1 MGHQNGPLVFELPP
15 AKPLSLPATSPE
27 RLRPRADD
35 PASDE
40 VAGSMVFVAITTT
53 PGPARATAPP
63 AAAPACLTSDLGW
76 LLAQANHVL
85 TTETTAALAD
95 LGIAPRDVCALNTA
109 LGGAFTQI
117 ELARAVGVDKT
128 TMVVML
134 DRLEAA
140 GLAERHA
147 SSTDR
152 RARIV
157 TVTPNGKRTL
167 TAAQAVVE
175 RVQADVLTTLPAT
188 LRAQFLDA
196 LGRLVCGRL
205 AVPAECSQPVRRP
218 RSRG

>member
-1 MGHQNGPLVFELPP
+1 M
-15 AKPLSLPATSPE
+15 
-27 RLRPRADD
+27 
-35 PASDE
+35 
-40 VAGSMVFVAITTT
+40 AITTT
-53 PGPARATAPP
+53 PESAEP
-63 AAAPACLTSDLGW
+63 AAPLAPAPTCLTNDLGW

-85 TTETTAALAD
+85 ATETTASLGD
-95 LGIAPRDVCALNTA
+95 LGIAPRDVCALSTA
-109 LGGAFTQI
+109 LGGNFTQI

-134 DRLEAA
+134 DHLEAA
-140 GLAERHA
+140 GLAERRA

-157 TVTPNGKRTL
+157 TVTPKGKRTL
-167 TAAQAVVE
+167 ATAQAAVG
-175 RVQADVLTTLPAT
+175 RVQADVLATLPAA

-205 AVPAECSQPVRRP
+205 SEPVECSQPVRRP